1 MAAALLGQRQN
12 MDRRW
17 LLKSLPFVL
26 GAGPALWT
34 TAARAGDPAYYCE
47 TNDMAVVV
55 SAAVTKP
62 GPKWSRQTLQQAI
75 EIAQRARKPLNIL
88 PGTYSANQLV
98 ISQPIEIYGA
108 PGTMILPSNSSCVNV
123 TIDSVDDVIIRGIAF
138 SGKNLPFAAPAGGS
152 LSPLPAMGEYGR
164 IPNFN
169 GIIAAHRVERL
180 RIEDCTIGGSS
191 ACGVA
196 LWNCR
201 SAQIRGNQFAD
212 NMVAIYS
219 TNGADNLIADNTI
232 QRSGDGGIIVWQT
245 PANFDGTIIRGNHVD
260 VTTALTTST
269 RTEVGGS
276 GYFGNGIY
284 GWQANNLIISENVC
298 TQSTFSGIRL
308 FNCYDCNV
316 SNNQIVES
324 GETALMI
331 EAPYGSKPGPVVE
344 TPFTTVGPA
353 NPHYEGA
360 AVSGNVVVGA
370 GNGITITNVWTGGR
384 RVTINGNQV
393 KSVKIF
399 TMRTSDPQNPSYLT
413 GGTGIAAEGDVVVN
427 GNMVEDCE
435 GPGILLYDVG
445 VEGSS
450 FETTASAVGNTV
462 KNAPIGI
469 GFHQQWPGETRHPNF
484 ILIEGNIL
492 QGYTQGSIM
501 AIIWTFDSHG
511 NVNGYTLADGKDWGR
526 TAQGAAYVGKP
537 YPNVAIGPNY
547 ALGA

>member
-1 MAAALLGQRQN
+1 
-12 MDRRW
+12 MDRRL

-26 GAGPALWT
+26 GGGPALWA
-34 TAARAGDPAYYCE
+34 TAARADDPGYYCT

-55 SAAVTKP
+55 SASLTKP
-62 GPKWSRQTLQQAI
+62 GATWSRRTLQQAI
-75 EIAQRARKPLNIL
+75 EIAQKARKPLNL
-88 PGTYSANQLV
+88 LAGTYLANQLV
-98 ISQPIEIYGA
+98 ISAPIEIYA
-108 PGTMILPSNSSCVNV
+108 MPGTASIQPSGPDSLNIA
-123 TIDSVDDVIIRGIAF
+123 IDSVDDVTIRGVAL
-138 SGKNLPFAAPAGGS
+138 SGKMRPFAEPAG
-152 LSPLPAMGEYGR
+152 LMLPLPAMGEYGR

-169 GIIAAHRVERL
+169 GVIAAHRVERL

-201 SAQIRGNQFAD
+201 AAEIRGNQFAD

-219 TNGADNLIADNTI
+219 TNGAENIIADNTI
-232 QRSGDGGIIVWQT
+232 DRSGDGGIVVWQT
-245 PANFDGTIIRGNHVD
+245 PANFDGTIIRGNHVGA
-260 VTTALTTST
+260 TTALTTST
-269 RTEVGGS
+269 GTEVGGS

-284 GWQANNLIISENVC
+284 AWQANNLIISENVC
-298 TQSTFSGIRL
+298 TRSTFSGIRL
-308 FNCYDCNV
+308 LDCYDCNV
-316 SNNQIVES
+316 SNNQILES

-331 EAPYGSKPGPVVE
+331 EAPYGSKPGPVTEV
-344 TPFTTVGPA
+344 PFTTAGPA

-360 AVSGNVVVGA
+360 VVSGNVVVGA
-370 GNGITITNVWTGGR
+370 GNGITVTNVWTGGR
-384 RVTINGNQV
+384 RVTIDGNQV
-393 KSVKIF
+393 KTVKIV
-399 TMRTSDPQNPSYLT
+399 TLRTSDPQNPSYLT
-413 GGTGIAAEGDVVVN
+413 GGSGIAAEGDVVVS
-427 GNMVEDCE
+427 GNIVEDCE

-450 FETTASAVGNTV
+450 FETTASAIGNTV
-462 KNAPIGI
+462 KNAPLGI

-501 AIIWTFDSHG
+501 AIIWTFDAHG
-511 NVNGYTLADGKDWGR
+511 NANGYRLADGKDWGR
-526 TAQGAAYVGKP
+526 TATGPAYVGKP